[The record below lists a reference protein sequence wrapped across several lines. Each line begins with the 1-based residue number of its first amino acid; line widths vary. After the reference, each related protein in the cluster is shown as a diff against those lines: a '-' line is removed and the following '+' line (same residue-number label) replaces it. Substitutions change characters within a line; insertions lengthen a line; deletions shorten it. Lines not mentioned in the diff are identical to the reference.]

1 MKSLFPF
8 ALLSFAT
15 VQAQQLAPSAP
26 NSVAP
31 THEQL
36 LERQRLAKDSAA
48 RSAAES
54 QATPAGTQPASDPSK
69 ANKPQSLLAG
79 SDYLSY
85 GGMTTLVPKKA
96 IIHIPQNLASRV
108 GPAQKAELKSWR
120 EFYAANRGWIT
131 TMEVT
136 RAQAQGK
143 EPFTEE
149 MTKSIANSSS
159 IVVATFSGNL
169 ITVYPAPPKEAEASS
184 TSNLPTKK

>member
-1 MKSLFPF
+1 MKSLIPF

-26 NSVAP
+26 DSVAP

-36 LERQRLAKDSAA
+36 LERRRQAKEAA
-48 RSAAES
+48 AKEAAS
-54 QATPAGTQPASDPSK
+54 QPQQVQPTSNPSE
-69 ANKPQSLLAG
+69 ANKIPSLLAT
-79 SDYLSY
+79 SEYLSY
-85 GGMTTLVPKKA
+85 GGLATLVPKKA
-96 IIHIPQNLASRV
+96 IIYTPPNLASRV
-108 GPAQKAELKSWR
+108 GLTKGADLKSWR

-149 MTKSIANSSS
+149 MTKSISTSSS

-184 TSNLPTKK
+184 TTNLPAKK